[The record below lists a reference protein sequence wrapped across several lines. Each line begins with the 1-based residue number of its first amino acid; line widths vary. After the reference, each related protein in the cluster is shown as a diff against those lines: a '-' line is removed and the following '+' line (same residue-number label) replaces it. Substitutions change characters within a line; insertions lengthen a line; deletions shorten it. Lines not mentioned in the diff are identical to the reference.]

1 MLYISSPVNPTIK
14 YYNSLSRAKIRAR
27 DRVFMVEGDVLLQ
40 EALSAGMDVVSALV
54 DQSRTQSIAD
64 LIQTLESRNVPVY
77 SAPTAAIERAST
89 MDTPQSILAVCRVP
103 DTRISMNEHGKY
115 IVCEN
120 LQNPGNA
127 GAILRSAAAFGIDGV
142 FFVGGCDI
150 YSVKVLRGSMGA
162 AFRVPVQSFPS
173 AAELSEYLKQN
184 RIPSYAAVVGKDA
197 QSISEHPLPNACAVW
212 IGNEGNGLSD
222 QAVSCCEHRI
232 YIPMKQNTESLNA
245 SVAASIIM
253 WEMSK

>member
-27 DRVFMVEGDVLLQ
+27 DRVFMVEGDVLLR
-40 EALSAGMDVVSALV
+40 EALAAGIDVVSAIVDQTRAWQVSDLV
-54 DQSRTQSIAD
+54 DQ
-64 LIQTLESRNVPVY
+64 LESRNVPVY
-77 SAPTAAIERAST
+77 SAPTAALERAST
-89 MDTPQSILAVCRVP
+89 MDTPQSILAVCRTP
-103 DTRISMNEHGKY
+103 DRSVCMKPKGKY

-127 GAILRSAAAFGIDGV
+127 GAILRSAAAFGMDGV
-142 FFVGGCDI
+142 FFIGGCDI

-162 AFRVPVQSFPS
+162 AFRIPIQICQSPN
-173 AAELSEYLKQN
+173 EVSEFLKKNQVE
-184 RIPSYAAVVGKDA
+184 SYAAVVGKGA
-197 QSISEHPLPNACAVW
+197 QSLLDNPLSDTCAVW

-222 QAVSCCEHRI
+222 EAISCCEHQI
-232 YIPMKQNTESLNA
+232 YIPMRQNTESLNA
-245 SVAASIIM
+245 SVAASILM